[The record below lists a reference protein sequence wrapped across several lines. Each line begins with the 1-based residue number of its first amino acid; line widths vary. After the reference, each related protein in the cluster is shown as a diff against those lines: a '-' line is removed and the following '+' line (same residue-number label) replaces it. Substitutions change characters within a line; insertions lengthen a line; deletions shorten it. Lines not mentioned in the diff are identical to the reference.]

1 LGRKA
6 LETKLKKRRRV
17 KSEMFNPEVATLQ
30 KDRSEGVLPR
40 RKYTPRRK
48 VRSEVFY
55 RGEKFD
61 PRCFTNE

>member
-17 KSEMFNPEVATLQ
+17 KSEMFNPEVDTLQ

-48 VRSEVFY
+48 VRTEGVLPRRKDRSEGVLP
-55 RGEKFD
+55 K
-61 PRCFTNE
+61 